1 MKGGNGMGLAMVRF
15 LEQGEEAILPAW
27 TRLLPKQWQK
37 KYLVSHV
44 PYRIEE
50 TKEGLTGILQVYREG
65 AMAAEWRQGAKIL
78 LTELG
83 QRGAK
88 IIVPPAEGEFPREIL
103 PFAEGR
109 QLAILFAFDGAV
121 EALKR
126 QGKEPAA
133 ASYLLSGGEP
143 AFWRAVLASMGNE
156 VNHLGILT
164 TDLEGASVLAQELYE
179 ERGLAVEVFA
189 SPKNSIFQ
197 NADAIL
203 SCGMEQRAYE
213 HTLKRGCFWLDLA
226 GNRAALR
233 RILRTRPDVSAAEGY
248 FFHMGETQKEGRWAE
263 AEAFLRCEGF
273 RRAFDM
279 DFSKWD
285 APVLREEVLAA
296 GFAVSGFSAF
306 GKRVKIHKL

>member
-1 MKGGNGMGLAMVRF
+1 MELAKIRF
-15 LEQGEEAILPAW
+15 LEQGEEAVLPAW
-27 TRLLPKQWQK
+27 TRLLPKQWRE

-44 PYRIEE
+44 PYRVEE
-50 TKEGLTGILQVYREG
+50 NERGLTGVLQVQREG
-65 AMAAEWRQGAKIL
+65 AMAAEWRQGAKRL
-78 LTELG
+78 LVDLKEKG
-83 QRGAK
+83 VQ

-109 QLAILFAFDGAV
+109 QLAALFAFDGAV
-121 EALKR
+121 EALRR
-126 QGKEPAA
+126 QGKEPSA

-156 VNHLGILT
+156 VNRLAILT
-164 TDLEGASVLAQELYE
+164 TDLQDADALAKELYA
-179 ERGLAVEVFA
+179 ERGLVAEVFA
-189 SPKNSIFQ
+189 SPKNNTFRE
-197 NADAIL
+197 ADVIL
-203 SCGMEQRAYE
+203 SCGMEQRPYE

-248 FFHMGETQKEGRWAE
+248 FFHVGECQQEGRQAE

-273 RRAFDM
+273 RSAFAV

-285 APVLREEVLAA
+285 AAALRAALQEA
-296 GFAVSGFSAF
+296 GFSVSGFSAF
-306 GKRVKIHKL
+306 GKRVKIRQTGLGK

>member
-1 MKGGNGMGLAMVRF
+1 MELARVRF
-15 LEQGEEAILPAW
+15 LEQEEEAVLPAW
-27 TRLLPKQWQK
+27 TRLLPKQWRE
-37 KYLVSHV
+37 KYLVGHV

-50 TKEGLTGILQVYREG
+50 AETELTGILQVQREG
-65 AMAAEWRQGAKIL
+65 AMAADWRQGAKML
-78 LTELG
+78 LAELE

-88 IIVPPAEGEFPREIL
+88 IVVPPAEGEFPREVL

-109 QLAILFAFDGAV
+109 QLAVLFAFDGVV

-133 ASYLLSGGEP
+133 ASYLLSGGECGL
-143 AFWRAVLASMGNE
+143 WRAVLASMGNE
-156 VNHLGILT
+156 INHLGILT
-164 TDLEGASVLAQELYE
+164 TDLQGASVLAQELYE

-189 SPKNSIFQ
+189 SPKNNIFRE
-197 NADAIL
+197 ADAVL

-248 FFHMGETQKEGRWAE
+248 FFHVGETQKEGRQAE
-263 AEAFLRCEGF
+263 AEAFLQCGEF
-273 RRAFDM
+273 RRMFDEE
-279 DFSKWD
+279 FSKWD
-285 APVLREEVLAA
+285 APALREEVQAA

-306 GKRVKIHKL
+306 GKRVKIQKAGCGK